1 MKSFVNHFKEHF
13 DNVKF
18 KFICSFRFL
27 LLFFLKDR
35 QIEIISQNY
44 FRAWL
49 FDRAYLSVDLK
60 LRNVIWLSVNGI
72 KSLRINDPI
81 VVDIENIKG
90 EFFEIE
96 LFGYATSEILQIKIE
111 GVQTLKS
118 DSFRVSTQ
126 NLIGIELSNIQ
137 YALRTNCLKVDMS
150 NPAFSIKHQLKN
162 SDIVLN
168 QNLLEVRNQEF
179 NSIEFI

>member
-60 LRNVIWLSVNGI
+60 LRNVIWLSVNGF
-72 KSLRINDPI
+72 KSHKVNRPI
-81 VVDIENIKG
+81 LVDLQNLNR
-90 EFFEIE
+90 EFIEIE
-96 LFGYATSEILQIKIE
+96 VFGFSESKLIKIKIE
-111 GVQTLKS
+111 ELHSLTS
-118 DSFRVSTQ
+118 DSFKVNIQ
-126 NLIGIELSNIQ
+126 NLSGIEVSAIHSTLKMPKLTMGLPRPVLVAKPILASREIVIIQ
-137 YALRTNCLKVDMS
+137 D
-150 NPAFSIKHQLKN
+150 AFEIKN
-162 SDIVLN
+162 
-168 QNLLEVRNQEF
+168 REF
-179 NSIEFI
+179 NLTEFI